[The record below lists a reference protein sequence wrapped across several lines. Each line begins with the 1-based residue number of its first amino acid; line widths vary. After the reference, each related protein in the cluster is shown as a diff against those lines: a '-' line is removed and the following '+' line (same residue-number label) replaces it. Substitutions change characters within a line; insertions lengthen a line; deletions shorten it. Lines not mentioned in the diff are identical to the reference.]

1 MKRKKTN
8 KKGVQLMRKKIAVI
22 LCAIGVTLA
31 LVGCGKEQKE
41 AKTTETNVK
50 TTAEQTTI
58 EETTEQETFRYSV
71 KYEAVIDTSDLTDQE
86 TSDMI
91 SNLRIIAQENNMQ
104 IGLGQARYQELVLEI
119 TCFYNDESVTVNE
132 VREKLLSGLTIKSI
146 R

>member
-1 MKRKKTN
+1 
-8 KKGVQLMRKKIAVI
+8 MRKRIAVI
-22 LCAIGVTLA
+22 LCALCVTLA
-31 LVGCGKEQKE
+31 FVGCGKKQKE
-41 AKTTETNVK
+41 AKTTETNVT

-91 SNLRIIAQENNMQ
+91 SNLRTIAQEDNMQ

-146 R
+146 Q

>member
-8 KKGVQLMRKKIAVI
+8 KKGVQLMRKRIAVI
-22 LCAIGVTLA
+22 LCALCVTLVFA
-31 LVGCGKEQKE
+31 GCEKEQKE
-41 AKTTETNVK
+41 ATPTETEVK
-50 TTAEQTTI
+50 MTVRQTTT

-91 SNLRIIAQENNMQ
+91 SNLRNIAQENNMK

-119 TCFYNDESVTVNE
+119 TCFYNDESITVNE
-132 VREKLLSGLTIKSI
+132 VKEKLLSGLTIKSI
-146 R
+146 Q

>member
-1 MKRKKTN
+1 
-8 KKGVQLMRKKIAVI
+8 MRKKITVI
-22 LCAIGVTLA
+22 LCAVGVTLA
-31 LVGCGKEQKE
+31 FVGCGKEQKE
-41 AKTTETNVK
+41 VKTTETNVR
-50 TTAEQTTI
+50 TTVEQATI

-91 SNLRIIAQENNMQ
+91 SNLRTIAHENNMQ

-119 TCFYNDESVTVNE
+119 TCFYNDESITVNE

-146 R
+146 Q

>member
-1 MKRKKTN
+1 
-8 KKGVQLMRKKIAVI
+8 MRKKIAVI

-50 TTAEQTTI
+50 TTAEPTTI

>member
-1 MKRKKTN
+1 
-8 KKGVQLMRKKIAVI
+8 MRKKIAVI

>member
-1 MKRKKTN
+1 
-8 KKGVQLMRKKIAVI
+8 MRKKITVI
-22 LCAIGVTLA
+22 LCAVGVTLA
-31 LVGCGKEQKE
+31 FVGCGKEQKE
-41 AKTTETNVK
+41 VKTTETNVR
-50 TTAEQTTI
+50 TTVEQATI

-91 SNLRIIAQENNMQ
+91 SNLRTIAQENNMQ

-119 TCFYNDESVTVNE
+119 TCFYNDESITVNE

-146 R
+146 Q

>member
-1 MKRKKTN
+1 
-8 KKGVQLMRKKIAVI
+8 MRKKIAVI
-22 LCAIGVTLA
+22 LCALGVTLA
-31 LVGCGKEQKE
+31 FIGCGKEQKE

-58 EETTEQETFRYSV
+58 EETTEQETFRHSV

-91 SNLRIIAQENNMQ
+91 SNLRTIAQENNMQ

-119 TCFYNDESVTVNE
+119 TCFYNDESITVKE

-146 R
+146 Q

>member
-8 KKGVQLMRKKIAVI
+8 KKGVQLMRKRIAVI
-22 LCAIGVTLA
+22 LCALCVTLVFA
-31 LVGCGKEQKE
+31 GCEKEQKE
-41 AKTTETNVK
+41 AKPTETEVK
-50 TTAEQTTI
+50 MTVRQTTT

-91 SNLRIIAQENNMQ
+91 SNLRNIAQENNMK

-119 TCFYNDESVTVNE
+119 TCFYNDESITVNE
-132 VREKLLSGLTIKSI
+132 VKEKLLSGLTIKSI
-146 R
+146 Q

>member
-8 KKGVQLMRKKIAVI
+8 KKGVQLMRKRIAVI
-22 LCAIGVTLA
+22 LCALCVTLA
-31 LVGCGKEQKE
+31 FVGCGKKQKE
-41 AKTTETNVK
+41 EKTTETNV
-50 TTAEQTTI
+50 TTTTEQTTI

-91 SNLRIIAQENNMQ
+91 SNLRNIAQENNMQ

-146 R
+146 Q

>member
-1 MKRKKTN
+1 
-8 KKGVQLMRKKIAVI
+8 MRKKIAVI

-31 LVGCGKEQKE
+31 IVGCGKEQKE